1 VLQKQRNWYQQI
13 NTIDYHKDTNWQMT
27 IQLPKS
33 KWDSEDEEISSI
45 NVAKKEIKEPV
56 NKLHVSV
63 NQRK

>member
-1 VLQKQRNWYQQI
+1 MQQERNWYQQI
-13 NTIDYHKDTNWQMT
+13 NTTDYHKDASWQMT
-27 IQLPKS
+27 IQFPKS

-45 NVAKKEIKEPV
+45 NIAKEEIEESV

>member
-1 VLQKQRNWYQQI
+1 MVQQKRHWYQQI
-13 NTIDYHKDTNWQMT
+13 NTIECHKDTTRWQT

-45 NVAKKEIKEPV
+45 SVAKEEVEEPI